1 MQSVFQK
8 HSLDLSTKNQSIVD
22 PKSMWVYNDRKMS
35 ENLESTEGSL
45 PRGSLKTAEIS
56 VGGTK
61 VKVRTDAT
69 PSIMKQIRE
78 LVDDRFDEF
87 SDRLAKGV
95 STHQLTVLVAF
106 NLAEELLREKEKVRI
121 LKRRVVEYSDRL
133 IDRVESYLNK

>member
-1 MQSVFQK
+1 
-8 HSLDLSTKNQSIVD
+8 
-22 PKSMWVYNDRKMS
+22 MWVYNDRKMS